1 MTFNSYFFTEFKIFK
16 TLTLLLTAYLLTW
29 TPFHICM
36 DFYCFAPYL
45 ASDDLYNYSS
55 LFPYFN
61 SALNPFLYAV
71 GNAEVRAKLMGA
83 ITGITALKC
92 KR

>member
-1 MTFNSYFFTEFKIFK
+1 MMCNSYSFTEVKIFK

-36 DFYCFAPYL
+36 DLICFAPYL
-45 ASDDLYNYSS
+45 ASYDLFNYSS
-55 LFPYFN
+55 LFTYFN

-71 GNAEVRAKLMGA
+71 GNAEVRTTLMGA
-83 ITGITALKC
+83 ITALKC